1 MAKIASAELRRLAI
15 VGARARLQELQGEI
29 AALVSAFP
37 EIGRAGARPVVT
49 TIKRRKPGRK
59 TPMTAAERKEVSE
72 RMKRY
77 WAAVGPQR
85 APRSRGAFPLV
96 AAITLIVNGT
106 SHQVDVAA
114 DVPLL
119 YVLRNNLELR
129 GPQFGC
135 GLAQCGACSVLV
147 DGKEERSC
155 MWPATAVAGKQ
166 ITTLEGLPAR
176 WASQRKLTG

>member
-1 MAKIASAELRRLAI
+1 
-15 VGARARLQELQGEI
+15 
-29 AALVSAFP
+29 
-37 EIGRAGARPVVT
+37 
-49 TIKRRKPGRK
+49 
-59 TPMTAAERKEVSE
+59 
-72 RMKRY
+72 
-77 WAAVGPQR
+77 
-85 APRSRGAFPLV
+85 V

-155 MWPATAVAGKQ
+155 MWPATAVAGKE

-176 WASQRKLTG
+176 WVSQRKLAPEQAQQALHPVQQAWIDEQVPMCGFCQNGMMIKATELLESNPSPSVQQITDAFVSGPSPHLCRCGTYSAILAAVQRAAAAMAKVG